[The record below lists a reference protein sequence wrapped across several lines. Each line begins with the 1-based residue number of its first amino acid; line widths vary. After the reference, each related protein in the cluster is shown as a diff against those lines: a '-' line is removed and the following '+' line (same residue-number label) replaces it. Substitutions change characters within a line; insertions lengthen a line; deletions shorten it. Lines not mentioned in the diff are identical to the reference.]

1 MTVPSRPSSLRIYA
15 SLMIGVG
22 LIAIGVMLFMLLN
35 NAAASTDD
43 PAAGDLSLAP
53 LQVDYA
59 APELALTDLSGKAV
73 SLKDHLGS
81 VVLVN
86 LWATW
91 CPPCKEELPSL
102 QAYYEKYKANG
113 FVLVGIDQEETLDIV
128 QPFVTEYRL
137 TYPIWLDEHYLA
149 ERVFKTSSLP
159 TSFVID
165 RGGTVRLTWVGGVDK
180 KFLEKY
186 VTKIIKE

>member
-15 SLMIGVG
+15 SIMIGVG

-59 APELALTDLSGKAV
+59 APELTLTDLSGKAV

-102 QAYYEKYKANG
+102 QAFYEKHKENG
-113 FVLVGIDQEETLDIV
+113 FVLIGIDQEETLDV
-128 QPFVTEYRL
+128 VAPFVAEYRL
-137 TYPIWLDEHYLA
+137 TFPVWLDEHYLA

-180 KFLEKY
+180 EFLEKY
-186 VTKIIKE
+186 VIKIIKE